1 MRVRR
6 RPATDALTRDGE
18 TVLLFASKVVR
29 LSAMGAAIY
38 DFAQEPVTLEAL
50 AGELERR
57 FGTPANQSVS
67 NVTERAVGELLS
79 LGVLYRHI

>member
-38 DFAQEPVTLEAL
+38 DIAQEPVTVEAL
-50 AGELERR
+50 VDELELR
-57 FGTPANQSVS
+57 FGTPTDQSVGDI
-67 NVTERAVGELLS
+67 TQRAVSDLLR
-79 LGVLYRHI
+79 LGVLYRHV